1 MDMRLYQPVLF
12 VGLGGTGC
20 RIGVEFER
28 RLRAAVCGPDGRAF
42 AAQRGRGG
50 MLPYQLPNCFQF
62 VYVDTNEA
70 ELGRLQGDVVP
81 GPEHEKAVPYT
92 AQYVTGLMPDFDS
105 YPRLAMNLR
114 MKASAVTR
122 DWLPPKTED
131 EPPVAPLQRGA
142 GQFPTIG
149 RAALYGTFLNG
160 VGPATRQLDAAIGR
174 LSGSGADLRAMSS
187 DQQQLEGID
196 VFVAFSV
203 VGGTGAG
210 IFYDYLHLISD
221 TIKKAAPSLRVQIYP
236 LVLMPSAFTDGIGGG
251 RKAELNAARALLD
264 LFRLVDAQNRANP
277 RSELVSQF
285 DLPDDAEDDVSV
297 TYPGGA
303 RIEVPAGQI
312 QTGFLFN
319 RPTGAKT
326 EDLYASVVSLV
337 MSLIATGMTDQER
350 QSADRPMSF
359 AEAFVN
365 EVANRAEL
373 APNQIGSRSVSTAS
387 VATFS
392 VPVEELA
399 GIVASRL
406 LREAIKSMAE
416 PDTAIESNQENITN
430 FLIRANV
437 YPVVQQRAAPPREP
451 GQEQGAKNITAALDD
466 RRKAMQVGLDSLR
479 SELVRDMPTTAKNFN
494 PREGLTDLLGAHDPF
509 RAERVISGYGAFE
522 DTVNKDGARGVLLR
536 RRQPPPAPAGIGVA
550 APEIPALKDKT
561 FPSFRKVKWNDD
573 EVVAVR
579 AQQQR
584 WYEWQARGIWAAAW
598 DKFNRQWQPSL
609 KTVETELRG
618 LTDALRAFAGQDD
631 FSARS
636 EELYRERVGVTYLL
650 PEGGMEHFYT
660 SVLRELPTRRTES
673 GKVGMGSDEAEL
685 LAELIDDNTW
695 RTVFDKT
702 LNEPPGR
709 AISYLLEQVTVAVE
723 EFLRDDASEGE
734 TILPRLHDLLA
745 QAATGSAAAGRAAID
760 ADYVRQFQ
768 RDLGGMLPANF
779 APQGSQKLRVLISY
793 PAEAKN
799 PRIEEYLQRAV
810 NLSREHVTPE
820 YRAAATESI
829 TAVLHRTSMGLTEV
843 GEVRDVLRNWA
854 SALARPQPL
863 DLPRWRQRTG
873 YDFGYLATREG
884 DRVRILHRMLCAMW
898 NGNAAALGDQDSPRR
913 FNIKLDGEV
922 TMTLP
927 LTPLRDSSSW
937 GSLLTSYELWALD
950 DNPLHAGFC
959 EELMRVLPT
968 GIDSR
973 PELPAELYVK
983 FRKMAAG
990 QISELDRL
998 LKRQSGEQRTRTE
1011 QMLAFWKRTVPA
1023 ALNHNFTGVPS
1034 PVDKNL
1040 ISLEESLE
1048 LGLGGIEPEGETTG
1062 SEAD

>member
-1 MDMRLYQPVLF
+1 MDMKLYQPVLF

-20 RIGVEFER
+20 RIGVEFEK
-28 RLRAAVCGPDGRAF
+28 RLRDAICGPDGRAF
-42 AAQRGRGG
+42 AARRGRGG

-81 GPEHEKAVPYT
+81 GPEHEKAVPPT

-114 MKASAVTR
+114 MKANAVTQ

-149 RAALYGTFLNG
+149 RAALFGTLLNG
-160 VGPATRQLDAAIGR
+160 VGPSTRQLDAAVGR
-174 LSGSGADLRAMSS
+174 LAGSGADLRAMSS

-221 TIKKAAPSLRVQIYP
+221 TIRRAAPTLRVQIYP

-277 RSELVSQF
+277 RPELVSQF
-285 DLPDDAEDDVSV
+285 DWLDRAADDVAV
-297 TYPGGA
+297 TFPGGT
-303 RIEVPAGQI
+303 RIEVPAGRI

-319 RPTGAKT
+319 RPTGAAT

-337 MSLIATGMTDQER
+337 ISLIATGMTDQER
-350 QSADRPMSF
+350 QSAERPMSF
-359 AEAFVN
+359 AEVFVN
-365 EVANRAEL
+365 EAANRAEL
-373 APNQIGSRSVSTAS
+373 APNQIGSRGVSTAS

-392 VPVEELA
+392 VPVDELA

-416 PDTAIESNQENITN
+416 PVTEIESNQEDITN
-430 FLIRANV
+430 FLVRANV

-451 GQEQGAKNITAALDD
+451 GLEQGAKNVMAALDD

-479 SELVRDMPTTAKNFN
+479 SELARDMPTTAKNFN
-494 PREGLTDLLGAHDPF
+494 PREGLTDLLGARDPF
-509 RAERVISGYGAFE
+509 RAERVVFGHDAFE
-522 DTVNKDGARGVLLR
+522 NPVDKEGARGVLRR
-536 RRQPPPAPAGIGVA
+536 RRQAPPAPAGIGVA
-550 APEIPALKDKT
+550 PPEPPTLKDKL
-561 FPSFRKVKWNDD
+561 FRPVKWNDD
-573 EVVAVR
+573 EVVAAR
-579 AQQQR
+579 GQQLR
-584 WYEWQARGIWAAAW
+584 WYEWQAKSIWAAAW
-598 DKFNRQWQPSL
+598 DRFHRQWQPSL

-618 LTDALRAFAGQDD
+618 LTDALRTFAGQDD
-631 FSARS
+631 FSSRS
-636 EELYRERVGVTYLL
+636 EELYRKRVGVTYLL

-660 SVLRELPTRRTES
+660 SVLRELPARRTES
-673 GKVGMGSDEAEL
+673 EKVGAGSDEAEL
-685 LAELIDDNTW
+685 LAELVDDNTW
-695 RTVFDKT
+695 RTVFDKS
-702 LNEPPGR
+702 LNEPSGR

-723 EFLRDDASEGE
+723 EFLRDDTSGGE

-745 QAATGSAAAGRAAID
+745 QAAIGNAPAGRAAID
-760 ADYVRQFQ
+760 AEYVRQFQ
-768 RDLGGMLPANF
+768 GDLGGMLPANF
-779 APQGSQKLRVLISY
+779 PPQGSQKLRALVSY
-793 PAEAKN
+793 PADAKN
-799 PRIEEYLQRAV
+799 PRIEEYLQRAI

-820 YRAAATESI
+820 YRPTATESI
-829 TAVLHRTSMGLTEV
+829 TAVLHRTSMGITEV

-854 SALARPQPL
+854 GALAGPQPL

-873 YDFGYLATREG
+873 YDFGYLATREP

-898 NGNAAALGDQDSPRR
+898 NGNAVAVDDQESPRR

-927 LTPLRDSSSW
+927 LTPLRDASSW

-950 DNPLHAGFC
+950 DNSLHAGFC
-959 EELMRVLPT
+959 EELMRVVPK
-968 GIDSR
+968 GITDR
-973 PELPAELYVK
+973 PEDPAELYLK
-983 FRKMAAG
+983 FRKIAAG
-990 QISELDRL
+990 QIVELKTL
-998 LKRQSGEQRTRTE
+998 LDRQSGEQRTRTE
-1011 QMLAFWKRTVPA
+1011 QMLAFWRDTLPA
-1023 ALNHNFTGVPS
+1023 ALNRDFTGVPS
-1034 PVDKNL
+1034 PVERNL
-1040 ISLEESLE
+1040 ISLEQSL
-1048 LGLGGIEPEGETTG
+1048 GIQPGSIEPEGGETTG
-1062 SEAD
+1062 SEAQ

>member
-1 MDMRLYQPVLF
+1 MDMKLYQPVLF

-20 RIGVEFER
+20 RIGVVFER
-28 RLRAAVCGPDGRAF
+28 RLRDAICGPDGRAF

-50 MLPYQLPNCFQF
+50 MLPYQLPSCFQF

-81 GPEHEKAVPYT
+81 GPEHEKAVPPT

-114 MKASAVTR
+114 MKASTVTR

-160 VGPATRQLDAAIGR
+160 IGPATRQLDAAIGR
-174 LSGSGADLRAMSS
+174 LAGSGADLRAMST

-264 LFRLVDAQNRANP
+264 LFRLVDAQNRSNP
-277 RSELVSQF
+277 RSELASHDDV
-285 DLPDDAEDDVSV
+285 PDNTEDDVSV

-319 RPTGAKT
+319 RPTGAKID
-326 EDLYASVVSLV
+326 DLYASVVSLV

-350 QSADRPMSF
+350 HSADRPMSF

-365 EVANRAEL
+365 EAADRAVL
-373 APNQIGSRSVSTAS
+373 SPNQIGSRGVSTAL

-406 LREAIKSMAE
+406 LREAIRSMAE
-416 PDTAIESNQENITN
+416 PDPAIESNQENITN
-430 FLIRANV
+430 FLVRANV

-451 GQEQGAKNITAALDD
+451 GAEQGARNVMAALDD

-479 SELVRDMPTTAKNFN
+479 SELGRDMPTTAKNFN
-494 PREGLTDLLGAHDPF
+494 PREGLTDLLGGHDPF
-509 RAERVISGYGAFE
+509 RAERVITGYDVFE
-522 DTVNKDGARGVLLR
+522 DTVDKGGARGVLR
-536 RRQPPPAPAGIGVA
+536 RKRQPPPAPAGISA
-550 APEIPALKDKT
+550 ASPEV
-561 FPSFRKVKWNDD
+561 PSLRDRPFRKVKWNDD
-573 EVVAVR
+573 EVVAAR
-579 AQQQR
+579 AQQQV
-584 WYEWQARGIWAAAW
+584 WYEWHAKGIWAAAW
-598 DKFNRQWQPSL
+598 DKYNRQWQPSL
-609 KTVETELRG
+609 RTVETELRG
-618 LTDALRAFAGQDD
+618 LTDVLRTFAGQDD
-631 FSARS
+631 FGARS

-660 SVLRELPTRRTES
+660 SVLRELPARRTES
-673 GKVGMGSDEAEL
+673 GKVGVGSDEAEL
-685 LAELIDDNTW
+685 LAELIDDDTW
-695 RTVFDKT
+695 RTVFDKS

-709 AISYLLEQVTVAVE
+709 AVSYLLEQVTVAVE
-723 EFLRDDASEGE
+723 EFLRDDATEGE
-734 TILPRLHDLLA
+734 TLLPRLHDLLA
-745 QAATGSAAAGRAAID
+745 QAATGSAAAGRASID
-760 ADYVRQFQ
+760 TDYVRQFQ
-768 RDLGGMLPANF
+768 RDLGGMIPANF

-799 PRIEEYLQRAV
+799 QLIEEYLQRAI

-854 SALARPQPL
+854 GALARPLPL

-873 YDFGYLATREG
+873 YDFGYLPTREG
-884 DRVRILHRMLCAMW
+884 DRARILHRMLCAMW
-898 NGNAAALGDQDSPRR
+898 NGKALALDDQESPRR
-913 FNIKLDGEV
+913 FNIKLEGEV
-922 TMTLP
+922 TMTLV
-927 LTPLRDSSSW
+927 LTPLREASSW

-959 EELMRVLPT
+959 EELMQVVPE
-968 GIDSR
+968 GITTR
-973 PELPAELYVK
+973 PEPPAELYRT
-983 FRKMAAG
+983 FRKMASG
-990 QISELDRL
+990 QIAELETL
-998 LKRQSGEQRTRTE
+998 LSRQSDEQRTRTA
-1011 QMLAFWKRTVPA
+1011 QMLAFWKSTLPA
-1023 ALNHNFTGVPS
+1023 ALNRNFTRPGAVER
-1034 PVDKNL
+1034 NL
-1040 ISLEESLE
+1040 LTLEDS
-1048 LGLGGIEPEGETTG
+1048 LGLQLGAVEPEGGETTASG
-1062 SEAD
+1062 EVK

>member
-1 MDMRLYQPVLF
+1 MDMKLYQPVLF

-20 RIGVEFER
+20 RIGVQFEK
-28 RLRAAVCGPDGRAF
+28 RLRDAICGPDGRGF
-42 AAQRGRGG
+42 AALRGRGA

-70 ELGRLQGDVVP
+70 ELGRLQGDAVP
-81 GPEHEKAVPYT
+81 GPEHEKAVPPT

-114 MKASAVTR
+114 MRANAFVR

-149 RAALYGTFLNG
+149 RAALFGTFLNG
-160 VGPATRQLDAAIGR
+160 LGPATRQLDTAVGHLA
-174 LSGSGADLRAMSS
+174 GSGADLRAMGG
-187 DQQQLEGID
+187 DQLEGID

-221 TIKKAAPSLRVQIYP
+221 TIRKAAPSLRVQIYP
-236 LVLMPSAFTDGIGGG
+236 LVLMPSAFTEGMGGG

-277 RSELVSQF
+277 RAELVGHS
-285 DLPDDAEDDVSV
+285 DVPDNAEDDVTV
-297 TYPGGA
+297 TYPDGA
-303 RIEVPAGQI
+303 RIEVPAGRI

-319 RPTGAKT
+319 RPAGATK

-350 QSADRPMSF
+350 HAAERPVSF
-359 AEAFVN
+359 AEVFVN
-365 EVANRAEL
+365 EAADRAVL
-373 APNQIGSRSVSTAS
+373 APNQIGSRGVSTAS
-387 VATFS
+387 VASFS

-406 LREAIKSMAE
+406 LREAIKS
-416 PDTAIESNQENITN
+416 TATPVPQIESNQEHITN
-430 FLIRANV
+430 LLVRANV
-437 YPVVQQRAAPPREP
+437 YPVVQQRAAAHAEP
-451 GQEQGAKNITAALDD
+451 GQEQGAKNVTAALHD

-479 SELVRDMPTTAKNFN
+479 SELARDMPTTAKNFA
-494 PREGLTDLLGAHDPF
+494 PRDGLTDLLGTHNPF
-509 RAERVISGYGAFE
+509 RAERVIFGHAAFE
-522 DTVNKDGARGVLLR
+522 DAIDKDGAQGVLRR

-550 APEIPALKDKT
+550 PPEPPTLKDKL
-561 FPSFRKVKWNDD
+561 FRPVKWNDD
-573 EVVAVR
+573 QVVAAR
-579 AQQQR
+579 SQQQQ

-598 DKFNRQWQPSL
+598 DKYHRQWQASL
-609 KTVETELRG
+609 QTVQTELRG
-618 LTDALRAFAGQDD
+618 LTDALRAFAGYDD
-631 FSARS
+631 FGARS
-636 EELYRERVGVTYLL
+636 EKLYLKRVGVTYLL
-650 PEGGMEHFYT
+650 PEGGMDHFYT
-660 SVLRELPTRRTES
+660 SVLRELPRRRTES
-673 GKVGMGSDEAEL
+673 GNVGAGSDEAEL
-685 LAELIDDNTW
+685 LGELIGDNTW
-695 RTVFDKT
+695 RTVFEKS

-709 AISYLLEQVTVAVE
+709 AISYLLERVTVAVE
-723 EFLRDDASEGE
+723 AFLRDDASGAE

-745 QAATGSAAAGRAAID
+745 QAATGGTATGRAAID

-779 APQGSQKLRVLISY
+779 APQGGQKLRALISY

-799 PRIEEYLQRAV
+799 PGIENYLNKAI

-820 YRAAATESI
+820 YRPTATESI
-829 TAVLHRTSMGLTEV
+829 TAVLHRTSMGITEV
-843 GEVRDVLRNWA
+843 GEVRDVLRDWA
-854 SALARPQPL
+854 GALARPQPL

-873 YDFGYLATREG
+873 YDFGYLATREA

-898 NGNAAALGDQDSPRR
+898 NGNAVAIGDQESPRR

-927 LTPLRDSSSW
+927 LAPLRDASSW

-959 EELMRVLPT
+959 EELMRILPN

-973 PELPAELYVK
+973 PERPAELYLK
-983 FRKMAAG
+983 FREMAPG
-990 QISELDRL
+990 QIIELEKL
-998 LKRQSGEQRTRTE
+998 LERQSGEQRTRTE
-1011 QMLAFWKRTVPA
+1011 QMLAFWKETLPV
-1023 ALNHNFTGVPS
+1023 ALERIFTGVPS
-1034 PVDKNL
+1034 PVERNL
-1040 ISLEESLE
+1040 LSLEQSL
-1048 LGLGGIEPEGETTG
+1048 GIRPGGIEPEGGGTEGT
-1062 SEAD
+1062 EAE